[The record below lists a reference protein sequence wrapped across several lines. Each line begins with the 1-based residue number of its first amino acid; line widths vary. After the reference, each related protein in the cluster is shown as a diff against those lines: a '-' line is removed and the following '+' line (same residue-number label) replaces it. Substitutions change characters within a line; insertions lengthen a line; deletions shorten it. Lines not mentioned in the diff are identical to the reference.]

1 MTMIYNIMLILQMG
15 HGIVA
20 IVCVKTRKLI
30 ERGIML
36 WSFYERAKGAL

>member
-1 MTMIYNIMLILQMG
+1 MLFLQMG

-20 IVCVKTRKLI
+20 IVCAKTRKWI
-30 ERGIML
+30 ERDIML